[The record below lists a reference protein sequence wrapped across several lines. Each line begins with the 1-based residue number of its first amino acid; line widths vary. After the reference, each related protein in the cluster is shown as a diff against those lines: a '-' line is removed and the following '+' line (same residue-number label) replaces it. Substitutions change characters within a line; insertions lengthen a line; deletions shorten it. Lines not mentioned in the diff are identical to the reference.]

1 MSQNKR
7 SRAFR
12 STVAVVLVSMVLS
25 ANPVAFADG
34 PSQDDINK
42 SKQKEASTSASI
54 ASLEARLATLKAN
67 TENATMKAQIATED
81 YLQSLDA
88 LNKAKA
94 ATAAARAKAT
104 AATKQTHQARKSL
117 SDVVVQ
123 TYQDGGNPFDI
134 VSPYLTGRS
143 LGDIASQKA
152 ALDRAGE
159 NTDAK
164 LQKVQALQS
173 VATTMEGIAAQKES
187 AQRTATQK
195 TEATKNAAQAAAN
208 AAQAAQSQAT
218 SQRANLISQL
228 AAQRNTTVALETQ
241 RQEQLEQAEQNRKNE
256 EARKQA
262 QQAAAQAKAKEE
274 QEKQNEAKAKETA
287 SPTPSQPDPQPSQ
300 TAAPNPQPSQS
311 AAPDPQPSQTT
322 TPEPAPSP
330 SETSQPAPAPA
341 PEPEPAPAPTPEP
354 DPEPE
359 PDPTPAPSGGADVA
373 IAKAYTFIGVDY
385 VWGGESYSGVDCS
398 GLAMLSWAA
407 AGVSLTHSS
416 RAQYWEGTHV
426 SLDSVQPG
434 DLIFWSS
441 DGSAGSIYHVA
452 IYLGNDQMIEAPTF
466 GVPVRV
472 TGVRYSGI
480 MPYAVRL

>member
-12 STVAVVLVSMVLS
+12 STVAVVLASMVLS

-208 AAQAAQSQAT
+208 AARAAQSQAT

-300 TAAPNPQPSQS
+300 TAAPEPV
-311 AAPDPQPSQTT
+311 PSQTT

-354 DPEPE
+354 EPEPE

-426 SLDSVQPG
+426 SLDSAQPG

>member
-12 STVAVVLVSMVLS
+12 STVAVVLASMVLS

-67 TENATMKAQIATED
+67 TENATIKAQIATED

-287 SPTPSQPDPQPSQ
+287 SPTPAQPDPQPSQ
-300 TAAPNPQPSQS
+300 TAAPEP
-311 AAPDPQPSQTT
+311 APSQTT

-341 PEPEPAPAPTPEP
+341 PEPAPSPTPTPEP

>member
-7 SRAFR
+7 SCAFR
-12 STVAVVLVSMVLS
+12 STVAVVLASMVLS

-104 AATKQTHQARKSL
+104 AATKQTHQARKTL

-187 AQRTATQK
+187 AQRAATQK

-218 SQRANLISQL
+218 TQRANLISQL

-287 SPTPSQPDPQPSQ
+287 SPTPSQPD
-300 TAAPNPQPSQS
+300 PQPSQS

>member
-7 SRAFR
+7 SCAFR
-12 STVAVVLVSMVLS
+12 STVAVVLASMVLS

-300 TAAPNPQPSQS
+300 TAAPEP
-311 AAPDPQPSQTT
+311 APSQTT

-330 SETSQPAPAPA
+330 SETSQPAPA

-426 SLDSVQPG
+426 SLDSAQPG

>member
-12 STVAVVLVSMVLS
+12 STVAVVLASMVLS

-208 AAQAAQSQAT
+208 AARAAQSEAT

-300 TAAPNPQPSQS
+300 TATPEPA
-311 AAPDPQPSQTT
+311 PSQTT

>member
-12 STVAVVLVSMVLS
+12 STVAVVLASMVLS

-287 SPTPSQPDPQPSQ
+287 SPTPAQ
-300 TAAPNPQPSQS
+300 PNPQPSQT

-330 SETSQPAPAPA
+330 SETSEPAPAPA
-341 PEPEPAPAPTPEP
+341 PEPEPAPTPTPEP
-354 DPEPE
+354 EPEPE

-426 SLDSVQPG
+426 SLDSAQPG

>member
-1 MSQNKR
+1 VSQNKR

-12 STVAVVLVSMVLS
+12 STVAVVLASMVLS

-300 TAAPNPQPSQS
+300 TATPEPAPSQS
-311 AAPDPQPSQTT
+311 T

>member
-12 STVAVVLVSMVLS
+12 STVAVVLASMVLS

-300 TAAPNPQPSQS
+300 TAAPEP
-311 AAPDPQPSQTT
+311 APSQTT

-341 PEPEPAPAPTPEP
+341 PEPAPSPTPTPEP

>member
-7 SRAFR
+7 SCAFR
-12 STVAVVLVSMVLS
+12 STVAVVLASMVLS

-187 AQRTATQK
+187 AQRAATQK

-208 AAQAAQSQAT
+208 AARAAQSEAT

-287 SPTPSQPDPQPSQ
+287 SPTPSQPEPSQ
-300 TAAPNPQPSQS
+300 TA
-311 AAPDPQPSQTT
+311 

-330 SETSQPAPAPA
+330 SETSQPAPAP
-341 PEPEPAPAPTPEP
+341 EPEPAPSPTPTPEP

>member
-12 STVAVVLVSMVLS
+12 STVAVVLASMVLS

-300 TAAPNPQPSQS
+300 TAAPEP
-311 AAPDPQPSQTT
+311 APSQTT

-341 PEPEPAPAPTPEP
+341 SEPEPAPAPTPEP

>member
-12 STVAVVLVSMVLS
+12 STVAVVLASMVLS

-300 TAAPNPQPSQS
+300 TAAPEP
-311 AAPDPQPSQTT
+311 APSQTT

-341 PEPEPAPAPTPEP
+341 PEPEPAPAPAPEP

>member
-12 STVAVVLVSMVLS
+12 STVAVVLASMVLS

-208 AAQAAQSQAT
+208 ASQAAQSQAT

-300 TAAPNPQPSQS
+300 TAAPEP
-311 AAPDPQPSQTT
+311 APSQTT

>member
-7 SRAFR
+7 SRAFC
-12 STVAVVLVSMVLS
+12 STVAVVLASMVLS

-300 TAAPNPQPSQS
+300 TATPEPAPSQS
-311 AAPDPQPSQTT
+311 T

>member
-12 STVAVVLVSMVLS
+12 STVAVVLASMVLS

-208 AAQAAQSQAT
+208 AARAAQSQAT
-218 SQRANLISQL
+218 TQRANLISQL

-300 TAAPNPQPSQS
+300 TATPAP
-311 AAPDPQPSQTT
+311 APSQTT

-330 SETSQPAPAPA
+330 SETSQPAPAP
-341 PEPEPAPAPTPEP
+341 EPAPSPTPTPEP

>member
-7 SRAFR
+7 SRAFC
-12 STVAVVLVSMVLS
+12 STVAVVLASMVLS

-104 AATKQTHQARKSL
+104 AATKQTHQARTSL

-300 TAAPNPQPSQS
+300 TAAPEP
-311 AAPDPQPSQTT
+311 APSQTT

-426 SLDSVQPG
+426 SLDSAQPG

>member
-12 STVAVVLVSMVLS
+12 STVAVVLASMVLS

-300 TAAPNPQPSQS
+300 TATPEPAPSQS
-311 AAPDPQPSQTT
+311 TI
-322 TPEPAPSP
+322 PEPAPSP

>member
-12 STVAVVLVSMVLS
+12 STVAVVLASMVLS

-67 TENATMKAQIATED
+67 TENATIKAQIATED

-287 SPTPSQPDPQPSQ
+287 SPTPGQPDPQPSQ
-300 TAAPNPQPSQS
+300 TAAPEP
-311 AAPDPQPSQTT
+311 APSQTT

>member
-12 STVAVVLVSMVLS
+12 STVAVVLASMVLS

-241 RQEQLEQAEQNRKNE
+241 RQEQLERAEQNRKNE

-300 TAAPNPQPSQS
+300 TAAPEP
-311 AAPDPQPSQTT
+311 APSQTT

>member
-12 STVAVVLVSMVLS
+12 STVAVVLASMVLS

-300 TAAPNPQPSQS
+300 TATPEPAPSQS
-311 AAPDPQPSQTT
+311 T

-359 PDPTPAPSGGADVA
+359 PDPTPAPSSGADVA

>member
-12 STVAVVLVSMVLS
+12 STVAVVLASMVLS

-300 TAAPNPQPSQS
+300 TAAP
-311 AAPDPQPSQTT
+311 
-322 TPEPAPSP
+322 EPAPSP

>member
-12 STVAVVLVSMVLS
+12 STVAVVLASMVLS

-208 AAQAAQSQAT
+208 AARAAQSEAT

-287 SPTPSQPDPQPSQ
+287 SPTPSQPEPSQ
-300 TAAPNPQPSQS
+300 TATPAP
-311 AAPDPQPSQTT
+311 APSQTT
-322 TPEPAPSP
+322 APEPAPSP
-330 SETSQPAPAPA
+330 SETSQPAPAP
-341 PEPEPAPAPTPEP
+341 EPAPSPTPTPEP

>member
-12 STVAVVLVSMVLS
+12 STVAVVLASMVLS

-104 AATKQTHQARKSL
+104 AATKQTHQARKTL

-274 QEKQNEAKAKETA
+274 QEKQNEAKAKETT

-300 TAAPNPQPSQS
+300 TATPEPA
-311 AAPDPQPSQTT
+311 PSQTT

-341 PEPEPAPAPTPEP
+341 PEPAPSPTPTPEP

>member
-7 SRAFR
+7 SCAFR
-12 STVAVVLVSMVLS
+12 STVAVVLASMVLS

-187 AQRTATQK
+187 AQRAATQK

-208 AAQAAQSQAT
+208 AARAAQSEAT

-287 SPTPSQPDPQPSQ
+287 SPTPSQPEPSQ
-300 TAAPNPQPSQS
+300 TA
-311 AAPDPQPSQTT
+311 

-330 SETSQPAPAPA
+330 SETSQPAPAP
-341 PEPEPAPAPTPEP
+341 EPEPAPSPTPTPEP

-426 SLDSVQPG
+426 SLDSAQPG

>member
-12 STVAVVLVSMVLS
+12 STVAVVLASMVLS

-187 AQRTATQK
+187 AQRAATQK

-218 SQRANLISQL
+218 TQRANLISQL

-300 TAAPNPQPSQS
+300 S

-330 SETSQPAPAPA
+330 SETSEPAPAPA

-354 DPEPE
+354 EPEPE

>member
-1 MSQNKR
+1 VSQNKR

-12 STVAVVLVSMVLS
+12 STVAVVLASMVLS

-300 TAAPNPQPSQS
+300 TAAPEP
-311 AAPDPQPSQTT
+311 APSQTT

-330 SETSQPAPAPA
+330 SETSQPAPAPE
-341 PEPEPAPAPTPEP
+341 PEPEPAPAPTPE
-354 DPEPE
+354 PEPE

>member
-12 STVAVVLVSMVLS
+12 STVAVVLASMVLS

-187 AQRTATQK
+187 AQRAATQK

-311 AAPDPQPSQTT
+311 AA
-322 TPEPAPSP
+322 PEPAPSP

>member
-12 STVAVVLVSMVLS
+12 STVAVVLASMVLS

-104 AATKQTHQARKSL
+104 AATKQTHQARKTL

-195 TEATKNAAQAAAN
+195 TEATKSAAQAAAN

-300 TAAPNPQPSQS
+300 TATPEPA
-311 AAPDPQPSQTT
+311 PSQTT

-330 SETSQPAPAPA
+330 SETSQPAP
-341 PEPEPAPAPTPEP
+341 EPEPAPSPTPTPEP

>member
-12 STVAVVLVSMVLS
+12 STVAVVLASMVLS

-208 AAQAAQSQAT
+208 AARAAQSQAT

-300 TAAPNPQPSQS
+300 TAAPEP
-311 AAPDPQPSQTT
+311 APSQTT

-341 PEPEPAPAPTPEP
+341 PAPEPA
-354 DPEPE
+354 PE

>member
-12 STVAVVLVSMVLS
+12 STVAVVLASMVLS

-311 AAPDPQPSQTT
+311 AAP
-322 TPEPAPSP
+322 EPAPSP

>member
-12 STVAVVLVSMVLS
+12 STVAVVLASMVLS

-208 AAQAAQSQAT
+208 AARAAQSEAT

-300 TAAPNPQPSQS
+300 TATPEPA
-311 AAPDPQPSQTT
+311 PSQTT
-322 TPEPAPSP
+322 APEPAPSP
-330 SETSQPAPAPA
+330 SETSQPAPAP
-341 PEPEPAPAPTPEP
+341 EPAPSPTPTPEP

>member
-12 STVAVVLVSMVLS
+12 STVAVVLASMVLS

-208 AAQAAQSQAT
+208 AARAAQSQAT

-300 TAAPNPQPSQS
+300 TAAPEP
-311 AAPDPQPSQTT
+311 APSQTT

-341 PEPEPAPAPTPEP
+341 PEPSPSPTPTPEP

-398 GLAMLSWAA
+398 GLSMLSWAA

>member
-12 STVAVVLVSMVLS
+12 STVAVVLASMVLS

-300 TAAPNPQPSQS
+300 TAAP
-311 AAPDPQPSQTT
+311 DPQPSQTT

-354 DPEPE
+354 EPEPE

>member
-12 STVAVVLVSMVLS
+12 STVAVVLASMVLS

-42 SKQKEASTSASI
+42 SKQKEANTSASI

-300 TAAPNPQPSQS
+300 TAAPEP
-311 AAPDPQPSQTT
+311 APSQTT

-341 PEPEPAPAPTPEP
+341 PEPSPSPTPTPEP

>member
-12 STVAVVLVSMVLS
+12 STVAVVLASMVLS

-123 TYQDGGNPFDI
+123 TYQDGGNPFDL

-262 QQAAAQAKAKEE
+262 QQAAAQAKVKEE

-300 TAAPNPQPSQS
+300 TAAPEP
-311 AAPDPQPSQTT
+311 APSQTT

>member
-12 STVAVVLVSMVLS
+12 STVAVVLASMVLS

-218 SQRANLISQL
+218 TQRANLISQL

-300 TAAPNPQPSQS
+300 TATPEPA
-311 AAPDPQPSQTT
+311 PSQTT

-341 PEPEPAPAPTPEP
+341 PEPSPSPTPTPEP

>member
-12 STVAVVLVSMVLS
+12 STVAVVLASMVLS

-300 TAAPNPQPSQS
+300 TAAPEP
-311 AAPDPQPSQTT
+311 APSQTT

-330 SETSQPAPAPA
+330 SETSEPAPAPA

-354 DPEPE
+354 EPEPE

-426 SLDSVQPG
+426 SLDSAQPG

>member
-12 STVAVVLVSMVLS
+12 STVAVVLASMVLS

-300 TAAPNPQPSQS
+300 TAAP
-311 AAPDPQPSQTT
+311 
-322 TPEPAPSP
+322 EPAPSP
-330 SETSQPAPAPA
+330 SETSQPAPAP
-341 PEPEPAPAPTPEP
+341 EPEPAPSPTPTPEP

>member
-12 STVAVVLVSMVLS
+12 STVAVVLASMVLS

-187 AQRTATQK
+187 AQRAATQK

-300 TAAPNPQPSQS
+300 TTVPNP
-311 AAPDPQPSQTT
+311 APSQTT

>member
-12 STVAVVLVSMVLS
+12 STVAVVLASMVLS

-104 AATKQTHQARKSL
+104 AATKQTHQARKTL

-208 AAQAAQSQAT
+208 AARAAQSQAT

-300 TAAPNPQPSQS
+300 TATPEPA
-311 AAPDPQPSQTT
+311 PSQTT

-354 DPEPE
+354 EPEPE